1 MSYKNV
7 FSCAPFCVFIMILKG
22 KTMNIKDRKYHLAY
36 EALVILGLLALLNF
50 ICRLW
55 PILLL
60 IILGIFVAALRLL
73 FLSFRKEETIY
84 PLLLLSEPVKP
95 DVQALAYAVILRQ
108 ITELVQSEYPDA
120 RWVWEQPDSQK
131 RIQEGLEVFIL
142 LNRAGGYRRAKVLV
156 SNLNITGLEYLSIP
170 QPENKTDSEP
180 DEPETQNYELLAFEW
195 VEARI
200 LELNSR
206 CNEAIGEHLSELI
219 LLAEELPVR
228 ESWPDICRELMR
240 SGLDEAKCLPEGI
253 KINLTQ

>member
-1 MSYKNV
+1 MYNKE
-7 FSCAPFCVFIMILKG
+7 
-22 KTMNIKDRKYHLAY
+22 RKRHIAH

-60 IILGIFVAALRLL
+60 IILGIFVAALQLL
-73 FLSFRKEETIY
+73 FISTRKVEVIEPL
-84 PLLLLSEPVKP
+84 PLLPEPAKEP
-95 DVQALAYAVILRQ
+95 TEQDIQALAYAVILRR
-108 ITELVQSEYPDA
+108 ITELVMSKYPEA